1 MKVDSNITLFVG
13 GQPGDSLATEGSGK
27 KQENR
32 KTIFAGDL
40 NPQENSLQSRIE
52 QRKKEAQKQAMKV
65 VGDAFDGD
73 KAIDEDIEKRHQN
86 IEELVEDRQRL
97 LDEKAGVDARAED
110 LEKAYE
116 AGEVSAEDY
125 AVEKKNLREETQVYE
140 NQISANENQV
150 KQENSTIRATK
161 IEKLKHREMD
171 KAQEQA
177 EDILDA
183 ARDEIVGMVVED
195 GKDHIE
201 EEAEKR
207 EEQAEE
213 IKEEKEELEERIEE
227 QKEHRKE
234 EEEILEEMPTE
245 EMLTLDKMQT
255 DVKQEVQN
263 ILNKMK
269 LIQEDIKGAAV
280 DTTC

>member
-150 KQENSTIRATK
+150 EQENSTIRATK

-183 ARDEIVGMVVED
+183 ARDEIVGMVVEE

>member
-1 MKVDSNITLFVG
+1 MKVDNSITLFVG

-40 NPQENSLQSRIE
+40 NPHENSLQSRIE
-52 QRKKEAQKQAMKV
+52 QKKKEAQKQAMKV
-65 VGDAFDGD
+65 VGDAFSGD

-97 LDEKAGVDARAED
+97 LEEKAGVDTRAED
-110 LEKAYE
+110 LEKAFE
-116 AGEVSAEDY
+116 AGEISAEDY
-125 AVEKKNLREETQVYE
+125 VAEKKNLREETQVYE

-161 IEKLKHREMD
+161 MEKLKHREME

-183 ARDEIVGMVVED
+183 ARDEIVGMVVEE
-195 GKDHIE
+195 GKDRIE
-201 EEAEKR
+201 EEAEER

-213 IKEEKEELEERIEE
+213 IKEEKEELEERIEA
-227 QKEHRKE
+227 QKEHRRE
-234 EEEILEEMPTE
+234 EEEILEDMPTE
-245 EMLTLDKMQT
+245 EMLTLDKIQD

>member
-1 MKVDSNITLFVG
+1 MKVDNNITLFVG

-52 QRKKEAQKQAMKV
+52 QKKKEAQKQAMKV
-65 VGDAFDGD
+65 VGDAFSGD

-97 LDEKAGVDARAED
+97 LEEKAGVDTRAED
-110 LEKAYE
+110 LEKAFE
-116 AGEVSAEDY
+116 AGEISAEDY

-161 IEKLKHREMD
+161 MEKLKHREME

-183 ARDEIVGMVVED
+183 ARDEIVGMVVEE
-195 GKDHIE
+195 GKDRIE
-201 EEAEKR
+201 EEAEER

-213 IKEEKEELEERIEE
+213 IKEEKEELEERIEA
-227 QKEHRKE
+227 QKEHRRE
-234 EEEILEEMPTE
+234 EEEILEDMPTE
-245 EMLTLDKMQT
+245 EMLTLDKIQD